1 VPLFFMPDTSEQY
14 LWLARDLQ
22 VFHLGLIEVFKLPIP
37 LHHREWLRA
46 SVATGASVHRSV
58 SDMHC
63 NDVVAVRHYL
73 ITGKLVNRLTGSITR
88 RSVLL
93 SKLVKQFLAIGL
105 KGPA

>member
-1 VPLFFMPDTSEQY
+1 
-14 LWLARDLQ
+14 
-22 VFHLGLIEVFKLPIP
+22 
-37 LHHREWLRA
+37 
-46 SVATGASVHRSV
+46 
-58 SDMHC
+58 MHC

-73 ITGKLVNRLTGSITR
+73 IAGKLVNRLTGSITR